1 MLEQPFDAARRR
13 ILAGAGVLVGTSGLP
28 LVAQA
33 QAQPG
38 QDQPRR
44 GGHLRLGISDFS
56 TADSLD
62 PTKLHSQ
69 FENNIHWL
77 LRNNLVE
84 VGPGGKLIPEL
95 AESWEASPDAKTWTF
110 KLRSGVQFSDGKP
123 LTPAD
128 VIHSF
133 RLHLG
138 DQTKSGAKPFVAQI
152 AEMKADGPS
161 TLVFTLKDGNVGFP
175 ALTSF
180 AGLFIVPEGDTTFEK
195 GIGTGGYTLQEFQP
209 GVKAVL
215 RRNPNYWKAGRAHF
229 DSIELICIKDS
240 TARANALLTGQ
251 LDAYQAV
258 DPKTVRLLERNKA
271 IRINRVRSK
280 AHYVFPMHVDQAP
293 FDNPDVRLAM
303 KLAIDRDDIVKRV
316 LGGFGSA
323 GNDQPLSS
331 AYPLHKDGVPAQRR
345 YDPEQARSLLKKA
358 GHADLRVQLH
368 VSETPFAGATDAAVL
383 FKSHAEKAGITIDV
397 VKVPEDGYWTS
408 VWNKRPL
415 CTSRWSGR
423 VTEDVILSLSYT
435 GEGIKAGWNETQLND
450 AKVNDLVAAARRE
463 FDEGK
468 RREMYGELQQRI
480 HDIGGSN
487 IFAFADFIDAV
498 STKVR
503 HGELSGE
510 WMLDG
515 ARAGERWWFG

>member
-1 MLEQPFDAARRR
+1 MLEHDIDANRRR
-13 ILAGAGVLVGTSGLP
+13 ILVAAGASTLVGASGLP
-28 LVAQA
+28 LSAMAQEA
-33 QAQPG
+33 PK
-38 QDQPRR
+38 R

-62 PTKLHSQ
+62 PTKLHTQ

-95 AESWEASPDAKTWTF
+95 AESWSASPDAKTWTF

-128 VIHSF
+128 VIFSF
-133 RLHLG
+133 KLHLG
-138 DQTKSGAKPFVAQI
+138 DQTKSGAKPFVSQI
-152 AEMKADGPS
+152 AEMKADGPN
-161 TLVFTLKDGNVGFP
+161 TLVFVLKDGNVGFP
-175 ALTSF
+175 ALTSY
-180 AGLFIVPEGDTTFEK
+180 AGLFIVPDGTTAFDK
-195 GIGTGGYTLQEFQP
+195 GIGTGGYTLAEFQP

-215 RRNPNYWKAGRAHF
+215 KRNPNYWKAGRAHF
-229 DSIELICIKDS
+229 DSIELIGIKDS

-258 DPKTVRLLERNKA
+258 DPKTVRLLERNNA
-271 IRINRVRSK
+271 IRINRVKSK
-280 AHYVFPMHVDQAP
+280 AHYVFPMQVDQAP

-303 KLAIDRDDIVKRV
+303 KLAIDREDIVKRV
-316 LGGFGSA
+316 LGGFGA
-323 GNDQPLSS
+323 PGNDHPLSA
-331 AYPLHKDGVPAQRR
+331 AYPMFLEGMPQRR
-345 YDPEQARSLLKKA
+345 YDPEQAKSLLKKA
-358 GHADLRVQLH
+358 GHSDLRVQLH

-383 FKSHAEKAGITIDV
+383 FKSHAEKAGINVEV

-415 CTSRWSGR
+415 VTSRWSGR
-423 VTEDVILSLSYT
+423 VNEDVILSLSYT
-435 GEGIKAGWNETQLND
+435 GDGIKAGWNETRLND
-450 AKVNDLVAAARRE
+450 DKINGLVASARRE
-463 FDEGK
+463 FDEAK
-468 RREMYGELQQRI
+468 RRQMIGDVQQRI

-487 IFAFADFIDAV
+487 VFAFADFIDAV

-515 ARAGERWWFG
+515 ARAGERWWFA